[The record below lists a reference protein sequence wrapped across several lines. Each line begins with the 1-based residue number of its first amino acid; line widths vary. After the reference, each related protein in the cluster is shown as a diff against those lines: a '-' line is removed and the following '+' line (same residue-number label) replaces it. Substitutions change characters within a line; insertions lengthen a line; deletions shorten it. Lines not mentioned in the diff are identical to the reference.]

1 MKWLLLRSFR
11 WFRLLKAEDVE
22 YDYSLKGRQSAVW
35 GLIHVYDVNGI
46 GVITMSTISSQEIIS
61 IIKGEIEDY
70 DAHAG
75 QVNETGSVI
84 WVGDGIAIVYGID
97 HAMYGEIVIF
107 ENGVKGMVQDIR
119 KIDRLYPVWKR
130 YRHHRRDKGYQNKEK
145 KSRSSG

>member
-1 MKWLLLRSFR
+1 
-11 WFRLLKAEDVE
+11 
-22 YDYSLKGRQSAVW
+22 
-35 GLIHVYDVNGI
+35 
-46 GVITMSTISSQEIIS
+46 MSTISSQEIIS

-107 ENGVKGMVQDIR
+107 ENGVQGMVQDLSTNDRPLTEWDLKKKRITCRMNR
-119 KIDRLYPVWKR
+119 KHMELHNENP
-130 YRHHRRDKGYQNKEK
+130 
-145 KSRSSG
+145 

>member
-1 MKWLLLRSFR
+1 
-11 WFRLLKAEDVE
+11 
-22 YDYSLKGRQSAVW
+22 
-35 GLIHVYDVNGI
+35 
-46 GVITMSTISSQEIIS
+46 MSTISSQEIIS

-119 KIDRLYPVWKR
+119 KMRSAVSCLEKIQVLQREQKLPEQRKKQVFLLERLFRKSCQCL
-130 YRHHRRDKGYQNKEK
+130 RRDH
-145 KSRSSG
+145 

>member
-1 MKWLLLRSFR
+1 
-11 WFRLLKAEDVE
+11 
-22 YDYSLKGRQSAVW
+22 
-35 GLIHVYDVNGI
+35 
-46 GVITMSTISSQEIIS
+46 MSTISSQEIIS

-75 QVNETGSVI
+75 QINETGSVI

-107 ENGVKGMVQDIR
+107 ENGVKGMVQ
-119 KIDRLYPVWKR
+119 LYPFWKR

-145 KSRSSG
+145 SRSSGRKRFFRPRSQCVRRDY